1 MERSG
6 ASTSS
11 GTRSFIESV
20 AGIPL
25 LVRIT
30 ILVYIFFFIFI
41 ALGLPILCRT
51 DMAKRCQGN
60 ISNRERFYILYHI
73 NRLRKDVARGKEKKA
88 SGGEYMPSAV
98 AMYKLQWSCIL
109 QSEAAKRAANSKDF
123 HHIVPQDGVYEYYEA
138 STKSPYE
145 VVEDAFMY
153 SVRSKLTDPSSLPK
167 AEKQLLTDTFTHVG
181 CDLFKRGGGQKLI
194 CIFGTTLDQDTREEP
209 YVVGEPGSKC
219 TTKSLEPLMPLC
231 IYTEKKRKSSSNK

>member
-1 MERSG
+1 MLVQCLLHLLDGNKGVRHEVVQVWWESDRNL
-6 ASTSS
+6 SS
-11 GTRSFIESV
+11 RIKQPSP
-20 AGIPL
+20 PL
-25 LVRIT
+25 
-30 ILVYIFFFIFI
+30 
-41 ALGLPILCRT
+41 
-51 DMAKRCQGN
+51 
-60 ISNRERFYILYHI
+60 ILY
-73 NRLRKDVARGKEKKA
+73 D
-88 SGGEYMPSAV
+88 
-98 AMYKLQWSCIL
+98 IL
-109 QSEAAKRAANSKDF
+109 NVPQANYQ
-123 HHIVPQDGVYEYYEA
+123 PQDGVYEYYEA